1 MPLKIYPEYPL
12 DELELLVI
20 DGVKVP
26 YGEFLIYRD
35 IVESLSASPHDWYVW
50 YSMKLPFHDN
60 SMIKRA
66 KADAELDFIVVSK
79 FGFIVLE
86 VKGGNISV
94 DQGRFCYRDG
104 KRKKWLHQNPFEQ
117 VKGYKY
123 TLMNKVFPN
132 YKHVQFCEAVSFP
145 TTMIPIENTIYD
157 SKIIYSEYT
166 RVNKYKN
173 IEKFLLHV
181 YEYTRH
187 KLESTHPIKFS
198 RLTDAEL
205 ETVINTFNPVV
216 QDTNMFQSRDSLEW
230 LRERNLEIL
239 YSLSENP
246 RLMIEG
252 APGTGKTTMAMA
264 YAEMQVGRKGLYL
277 CWNLLLCGYNAQRF
291 KSLKVNIDCITFTQF
306 VVENLPGVKENEL
319 YYLEPSKFG
328 NYIKETIDYLQEEGK
343 LPNYD
348 YIIVD
353 EAQDLFDRNLHLMMH
368 KLCGDHNGMKQ
379 GNIMLLYDLDQS
391 FSLFGRDVSDY
402 AYFLKEYFT
411 HFKLHKIRRSAQKTQ
426 IRKIAEHIQL
436 RPEDWDD
443 VTTHHEYDEID
454 LRSFDTRDDLKRAM
468 QVVIDNIND
477 ENSSLKAEDV
487 IVLVQSKVWQRKNNV
502 ADLILEMGME
512 ELTIN
517 NLTLKP
523 TKLQY
528 TTAVKFK
535 GLERK
540 NVILIVDK
548 PNKLTPYEWYI
559 GCTRAIE
566 NLCIWQLHN
575 YQEHE
580 MNGSSLNNTYFQ
592 NSEEVE

>member
-1 MPLKIYPEYPL
+1 MSLQIYPEYPL
-12 DELELLVI
+12 DELEQLLI
-20 DGVKVP
+20 NGVKVP
-26 YGEFLIYRD
+26 YGEFLVYKD
-35 IVESLSASPHDWYVW
+35 IVDALSDSPHDWYVW

-60 SMIKRA
+60 SMIKRV
-66 KADAELDFIVVSK
+66 KADAELDFIIVSK
-79 FGFIVLE
+79 FGIIVME

-94 DQGRFCYRDG
+94 DQGRFCYKDG
-104 KRKKWLHQNPFEQ
+104 KRKKWLNQNPFEQ

-123 TLMNKVFPN
+123 TLMNKVFPSF
-132 YKHVQFCEAVSFP
+132 KHIAFCEAVSFP

-157 SKIIYSEYT
+157 SKLIYSEYT
-166 RVNKYKN
+166 KRNKYKN
-173 IEKFLLHV
+173 IEKFLMHI
-181 YEYTRH
+181 YDYSKH
-187 KLESTHPIKFS
+187 KLESIHPIRFS
-198 RLTDAEL
+198 NLTPGEI
-205 ETVINTFNPVV
+205 ETIVNTFNPVV
-216 QDTNMFQSRDSLEW
+216 SDTNVFQSRDSLAW
-230 LRERNLEIL
+230 LKERNLDIL

-264 YAEMQVGRKGLYL
+264 YAEMQVGRKGIYL

-291 KSLKVNIDCITFTQF
+291 KELKVNIDCMTFTQF
-306 VVENLPGVKENEL
+306 VIENLPNVNESDL
-319 YYLEPSKFG
+319 YYLEPSKFAA
-328 NYIKETIDYLQEEGK
+328 YIRETIDYLQDSGK

-348 YIIVD
+348 FMIID

-391 FSLFGRDVSDY
+391 FSLFGRDVTDY

-411 HFKLHKIRRSAQKTQ
+411 HFKLHKVRRSAQKTQ
-426 IRKIAEHIQL
+426 IRKIAEHIQSH
-436 RPEDWDD
+436 PEDWDD
-443 VTTHHEYDEID
+443 VTTHHEYDEIE
-454 LRSFDTRDDLKRAM
+454 LRSFDTRDELKYAM
-468 QVVIDNIND
+468 EEIIKNIND
-477 ENSSLKAEDV
+477 PSSSLMAEDV

-512 ELTIN
+512 ELTIE
-517 NLTLKP
+517 NLSLKP
-523 TKLQY
+523 NKLQY

-540 NVILIVDK
+540 HVILIVDK

-566 NLCIWQLHN
+566 NLCIWQLHT
-575 YQEHE
+575 YEEHDE
-580 MNGSSLNNTYFQ
+580 
-592 NSEEVE
+592 NSENAYKRRKA